1 MKSFLKT
8 FLNDESGASAAEYAL
23 ILAVV
28 GVAIGAGALVLG
40 ENVATSINNSAANV
54 GKCANAAAEVS
65 GPALGA
71 TADDDGVAG
80 DECEPAAG

>member
-40 ENVATSINNSAANV
+40 ENVATSINNSAIEV
-54 GKCANAAAEVS
+54 GKCANASDDTGAPS
-65 GPALGA
+65 A
-71 TADDDGVAG
+71 TADDDGVDG
-80 DECEPAAG
+80 TECDSAAP

>member
-40 ENVATSINNSAANV
+40 QNVGESINNSAKNV
-54 GKCANAAAEVS
+54 GKSTTKAAAAPVQD
-65 GPALGA
+65 G
-71 TADDDGVAG
+71 TADADGVDG
-80 DECEPAAG
+80 TECN